1 MARQLIPIKDY
12 IILEMMTIKASG
24 IIVPD
29 MDKPSDITEFKVY
42 AVGKDVKE
50 VAVGDIVVCNPDGVL
65 VFSEGTK
72 KYYLTR
78 EEAVGL
84 IKREGKN

>member
-12 IILEMMTIKASG
+12 IILEMITIKASG
-24 IIVPD
+24 IILPQ
-29 MDKPSDITEFKVY
+29 MDKPTDVTEFKVF
-42 AVGKDVKE
+42 AIGKNVKE

-78 EEAVGL
+78 EDAVGL
-84 IKREGKN
+84 VKREVKN